1 VSPLVAVVGLLMLG
15 IGLAVLVSPAVL
27 RDLLHRFLEY
37 RWVYWVSGLRVLA
50 GAVLVIAAP
59 TTKLPDFILLLGVL
73 LLAAGTSLPFLGK
86 ERVDRMA
93 EWWLRLPNGLL
104 RLWGT
109 LATALGGVVA
119 WAAF

>member
-1 VSPLVAVVGLLMLG
+1 MLG

-50 GAVLVIAAP
+50 GAALIIAAP
-59 TTKLPDFILLLGVL
+59 ATRLPDFILLFGVL

-86 ERVDRMA
+86 ARVDRMA

-104 RLWGT
+104 RVWGA